1 MDVTVLR
8 WGSEWGC
15 WFNFIVISIT
25 LLQVL
30 VSLALL
36 STAIYCY
43 VHGYQTSSP
52 ATQLL
57 GAFILGVFFWQTAF
71 MGHDAGHTGITHNR
85 FYDTIFGVVVGPLL
99 TGISIGKRYCIKNVQ
114 GKQKTNSLYGTW
126 RWPHRNHAQPILWQN
141 TLFAHK

>member
-1 MDVTVLR
+1 M
-8 WGSEWGC
+8 
-15 WFNFIVISIT
+15 
-25 LLQVL
+25 L

-99 TGISIGKRYCIKNVQ
+99 TGISIGNRKVYFFIPYLIVTVIEQ
-114 GKQKTNSLYGTW
+114 VSG
-126 RWPHRNHAQPILWQN
+126 H
-141 TLFAHK
+141 